1 MIRSSPGLNYFTLG
15 TYLPTGPVGKNS
27 HTYRQSLS
35 HVGRAGVREM
45 RAKVVGTYLLDC
57 RVGWVGAERE
67 RESWLSLNCGVRF
80 GGTGWMYGSMDGS
93 MNGWTGVRSQLT
105 CVILESQK
113 TIQHLLTVHT
123 HTLSHTHI
131 NHCCLFTK

>member
-1 MIRSSPGLNYFTLG
+1 M
-15 TYLPTGPVGKNS
+15 GKNS

-35 HVGRAGVREM
+35 HVGRAGGREM

-57 RVGWVGAERE
+57 RVGGRRERE
-67 RESWLSLNCGVRF
+67 GEGESWLSLNCGVCF
-80 GGTGWMYGSMDGS
+80 GGTGWMGRWVDE
-93 MNGWTGVRSQLT
+93 WTGVRSQLT

-123 HTLSHTHI
+123 DFLSLTHTKNTIASLRRAKRKSAGLFRLS
-131 NHCCLFTK
+131 L